1 MRAIGIDLGGT
12 SAKIGA
18 LEDGKILE
26 RAAVQTRQ
34 DSDYGGILRDLAA
47 AAGTLAEKY
56 GAERVGIG
64 SPGLIDRAGRRVCY
78 SNNIRWNDAP
88 LGLDLERELGLP
100 VRMANDA
107 KCAALGEALCGAGRG
122 YSRVLM
128 LTLGTGVGGGFVEN
142 GKLAAGSLYA
152 DAAEIFGHITVEY
165 VGRQCTC
172 GRRGCLEAYCSATA
186 LMRRGREVFGREV
199 SAKEIFALAGSGNAA
214 AAELTEEFAE
224 YLAAGAVSLAN
235 ALRPQAI
242 VFGGGVSGSAGDFL
256 PIIDRHLKEEVY
268 GYAFAPVKAVAAQLG
283 NDAGMIGAALLQ

>member
-1 MRAIGIDLGGT
+1 
-12 SAKIGA
+12 
-18 LEDGKILE
+18 
-26 RAAVQTRQ
+26 
-34 DSDYGGILRDLAA
+34 
-47 AAGTLAEKY
+47 
-56 GAERVGIG
+56 
-64 SPGLIDRAGRRVCY
+64 
-78 SNNIRWNDAP
+78 
-88 LGLDLERELGLP
+88 
-100 VRMANDA
+100 
-107 KCAALGEALCGAGRG
+107 
-122 YSRVLM
+122 M

-165 VGRQCTC
+165 GGRQCTC

-256 PIIDRHLKEEVY
+256 PIIDR
-268 GYAFAPVKAVAAQLG
+268 AFERGSLRVCVCARESRC
-283 NDAGMIGAALLQ
+283 GAARERCGHDRRGFAAMNGGEHERIRQLR